1 MIIDRGTGDV
11 RIVDLKTI
19 GQIQMGSCKMTRIPQ
34 GLISL
39 DGPCY
44 AIFEDV
50 NGGGGIYRLDPNLSQ
65 KVVSETVFQ
74 FGYNAG
80 SVLAQLVSVG
90 WDLGAVQVATWRS
103 KYPIKGKNASISH
116 AKELMPDLAD
126 QITRH
131 DIADAV
137 LISLI
142 AKQLCDKVDP
152 L

>member
-1 MIIDRGTGDV
+1 MIHNRGTGDV
-11 RIVDLKTI
+11 RIVDLKEV
-19 GQIQMGSCKMTRIPQ
+19 GQTQMGSCKMTRIPQ

-44 AIFEDV
+44 ALFEDV

-65 KVVSETVFQ
+65 KMVSQTVFQ

-80 SVLAQLVSVG
+80 SVLAQLATVG

-103 KYPIKGKNASISH
+103 KYSLRGKNASIDL
-116 AKELMPDLAD
+116 AKELMPGLAGK
-126 QITRH
+126 ITRH

-142 AKQLCDKVDP
+142 ARQLCDKEDRP
-152 L
+152 